1 MIEPISDTEFGLWKH
16 EKVTK
21 QFMEAVKE
29 LRKQI
34 EEELT
39 KESVILRPD
48 GQLHL
53 AYLAGKRSGL
63 DELLNL
69 SVEDLDGDLEKS

>member
-1 MIEPISDTEFGLWKH
+1 MTESISDTEFGLWKH
-16 EKVTK
+16 EKITK
-21 QFMEAVKE
+21 QFMEAVQE
-29 LRKQI
+29 LRKRI
-34 EEELT
+34 DEELT

-69 SVEDLDGDLEKS
+69 SVEDLDDNIAES